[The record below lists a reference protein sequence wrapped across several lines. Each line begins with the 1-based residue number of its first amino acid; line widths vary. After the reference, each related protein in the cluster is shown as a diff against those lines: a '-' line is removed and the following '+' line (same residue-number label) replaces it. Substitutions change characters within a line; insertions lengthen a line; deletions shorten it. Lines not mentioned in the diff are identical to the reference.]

1 MPQLKVITKFMTH
14 LISSCCSA
22 DMTGV
27 WLDTEICPDC
37 KDHCS
42 IEDVTEE
49 DEANLMGD
57 EYGAQGILMVGAI
70 NNEDCL
76 IENLVSAERA
86 GGSNNDEPIKI
97 CSIITNLKANL
108 NATKSKPTT

>member
-1 MPQLKVITKFMTH
+1 MSH

-27 WLDTEICPDC
+27 WLDIEICPDC
-37 KDHCS
+37 KEHTS

-57 EYGAQGILMVGAI
+57 EYGGI
-70 NNEDCL
+70 
-76 IENLVSAERA
+76 
-86 GGSNNDEPIKI
+86 
-97 CSIITNLKANL
+97 
-108 NATKSKPTT
+108 

>member
-1 MPQLKVITKFMTH
+1 MTH

-57 EYGAQGILMVGAI
+57 EYGA
-70 NNEDCL
+70 
-76 IENLVSAERA
+76 
-86 GGSNNDEPIKI
+86 
-97 CSIITNLKANL
+97 
-108 NATKSKPTT
+108 